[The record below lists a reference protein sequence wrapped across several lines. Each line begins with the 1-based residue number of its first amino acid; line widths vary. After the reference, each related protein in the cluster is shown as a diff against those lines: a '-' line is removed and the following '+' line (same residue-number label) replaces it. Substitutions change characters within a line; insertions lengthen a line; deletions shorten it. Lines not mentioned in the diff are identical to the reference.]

1 MTQTGTQP
9 ECEPDRPRNEVK
21 LAQSEAGEDVRLTVE
36 QNPRT
41 FRVYYN
47 RFLGL
52 QVLLT
57 LLDREDSAV
66 RGVTLERCLELI
78 SRRFKRHGE
87 SGTTHVFVRELE
99 ANTKDNVFRM
109 MQGEYWSPDPETR
122 AKIERLGLHTS
133 LSVGDV
139 VEDKEGRCW
148 LCMPFGWRE
157 IEDAS
162 S

>member
-1 MTQTGTQP
+1 MTKTGAQP
-9 ECEPDRPRNEVK
+9 KCEPDRPRSEGK
-21 LAQSEAGEDVRLTVE
+21 LAQSEAGEDARLTVE
-36 QNPRT
+36 QNPGV
-41 FRVYYN
+41 FRVHYG

-57 LLDREDSAV
+57 LLDGEDHTV
-66 RGVTLERCLELI
+66 RGVTLERYLELI
-78 SRRFKRHGE
+78 SRRFKRHRE

-99 ANTKDNVFRM
+99 ANTKDDVFRM

-139 VEDKEGRCW
+139 VEDEEGRCW

-157 IEDAS
+157 IDNAS

>member
-1 MTQTGTQP
+1 MKETGTQP
-9 ECEPDRPRNEVK
+9 ECEPDLARSEVK

-36 QNPRT
+36 QNPRV

-57 LLDREDSAV
+57 LPDREDHAV
-66 RGVTLERCLELI
+66 RGVSLERCLDLI
-78 SRRFKRHGE
+78 SRRFKRHREG
-87 SGTTHVFVRELE
+87 GTTHVFVRELE
-99 ANTKDNVFRM
+99 AKTKDDAFRM

-122 AKIERLGLHTS
+122 AKIERLGLHAS

-139 VEDKEGRCW
+139 VEDEEGRCW